1 MEATSDIE
9 GCITHRL
16 GGGGFD
22 YYGYKPWVYR
32 PKGFTKKIKISVRHE
47 CVVHSINF
55 QTYLI
60 TGETVSSFF
69 GGKGGNRTDTI
80 CIDYPDEYLKLVR
93 VTMCHHDGT
102 YVVQSICFTTNQ
114 NCYGLFGKTKYDSV
128 YASDHIRGM
137 IVGFHGYAST
147 YLNAIGVYVMPESLA
162 LRPIED
168 EVMLEPCSSMSRIT
182 MPRDAG
188 PWGAGGGK
196 PWDDGIFS
204 TIKQIRVHEGELNVI
219 YALQFEFLKKNGNT
233 VSHIH
238 GGTNGV
244 KNIQLVNLDD
254 KDEYLISISEFYGPV
269 KGSDG
274 LEAIASISFHTNKK
288 THGPFGDERGIR
300 YTCDSSTALPG
311 KVVGFHGRSNG
322 FLSAIGVHMEYF

>member
-1 MEATSDIE
+1 MYIHYFFLFFFLFFFCADYSREFIILRVKTTIQTDSMEATSDIE

-16 GGGGFD
+16 GGGGD
-22 YYGYKPWVYR
+22 YYGYKSWVYR
-32 PKGFTKKIKISVRHE
+32 PKGFTKKIKISVRHK

-55 QTYLI
+55 QTYLT
-60 TGETVSSFF
+60 TGETVS
-69 GGKGGNRTDTI
+69 KGGNRTDTI
-80 CIDYPDEYLKLVR
+80 CIDYPDEYLKSVR
-93 VTMCHHDGT
+93 VTICHHDGT

-114 NCYGLFGKTKYDSV
+114 NCYGPFGKTKYGSV

-147 YLNAIGVYVMPESLA
+147 YLNAIGVY
-162 LRPIED
+162 
-168 EVMLEPCSSMSRIT
+168 PCSSMSRIT

-204 TIKQIRVHEGELNVI
+204 TIKQIRVHEGELNV
-219 YALQFEFLKKNGNT
+219 
-233 VSHIH
+233 
-238 GGTNGV
+238 
-244 KNIQLVNLDD
+244 NLDD
-254 KDEYLISISEFYGPV
+254 KDEYLIGISGFYGPV

-288 THGPFGDERGIR
+288 THGPFGDERGGG
-300 YTCDSSTALPG
+300 YTCYSSTTCPG